1 LAPSR
6 KSASRNFVA
15 GWASYR
21 KRPKCAAQILTQGVG
36 GFMKKTIGK
45 LMAMCFL
52 TVSLAAF
59 AQSGD
64 AMKQEEMKHDEMKQD
79 QMKQDDAKKG
89 KKSKKTKKD
98 KMKKDEMKKDDGM
111 KHDDGMKQN

>member
-1 LAPSR
+1 VDL
-6 KSASRNFVA
+6 
-15 GWASYR
+15 
-21 KRPKCAAQILTQGVG
+21 RPVTLLLVEHPIQATGVPPQISTEGVG

-52 TVSLAAF
+52 TVSIAAF

-64 AMKQEEMKHDEMKQD
+64 AMKQDNMKHDDMKND
-79 QMKQDDAKKG
+79 QMKKDDTKKD
-89 KKSKKTKKD
+89 KKSKKSKKD
-98 KMKKDEMKKDDGM
+98 KTKKDEMKKDDGT